1 MFKKPV
7 IEKVIAEIFRL
18 DLILTQ
24 YTLPEFIFE
33 VLFFFCL
40 KLLTQ
45 GPILLVTVKHIL
57 RIPPLSNK
65 NPYN

>member
-33 VLFFFCL
+33 VLFSFCL
-40 KLLTQ
+40 KLLTE
-45 GPILLVTVKHIL
+45 GPILLVTVKNIL